1 MSNTASTITILAA
14 LAVLVGGQAY
24 WIARSLDA
32 LGARIDG
39 IERRLVAIEAQLVA
53 LVGRV
58 SRIEGRLGVTVED
71 EGKP

>member
-14 LAVLVGGQAY
+14 LAVLIGGQAC

-32 LGARIDG
+32 LGARVDA
-39 IERRLVAIEAQLVA
+39 IESRLVAIEAQLVA

-58 SRIEGRLGVTVED
+58 ARIEGRLGVTVED
-71 EGKP
+71 KGE